1 MTPARGAVILDS
13 GGISAIAAGDPR
25 ARAILVRARREGR
38 DVVIPAPVLTEVHT
52 GRHDHAHIDRVIN
65 GIDRELATTPERAR
79 EAGIL
84 RTVSGVASV
93 VDAIVMAEAVAIG
106 ASIILTSDP
115 RDMERL
121 RDAANLTRREIEIIA
136 V

>member
-1 MTPARGAVILDS
+1 MTPARGAIILDS

>member
-1 MTPARGAVILDS
+1 MTPARGAVILDA
-13 GGISAIAAGDPR
+13 GGITAIAAGHPR
-25 ARAILVRARREGR
+25 ARAVLVRARREGR

-52 GRHDHAHIDRVIN
+52 GRRDHALIDRVIK
-65 GIDRELATTPERAR
+65 GVDRELSTTSERAR
-79 EAGIL
+79 EAGVL

-106 ASIILTSDP
+106 AAVILTSDP

-121 RDAANLTRREIEIIA
+121 RDAAGLTRREIEIIA